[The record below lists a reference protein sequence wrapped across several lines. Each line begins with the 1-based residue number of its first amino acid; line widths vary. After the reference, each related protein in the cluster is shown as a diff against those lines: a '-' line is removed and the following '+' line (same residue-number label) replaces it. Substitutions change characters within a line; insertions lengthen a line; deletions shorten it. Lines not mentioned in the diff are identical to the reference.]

1 MKIVL
6 IGASGT
12 VGSAIVQELGQ
23 RHDIIAVG
31 RNSGQHQVDITR
43 SDSIRAL
50 FERIGKVDA
59 IVSAAGGLHFGPLSE
74 MTAEQFKIGLHDK
87 LLGQVDLALIGQ
99 HYLNEGGS
107 ITLTSG
113 IVSAEPIRYGAN
125 ASAVNSAIDGFA
137 RRGGGTARPP
147 HQRRQPQRAASP
159 GAATARTSWASRR
172 CLPSAWR
179 WPTAAAWKARRPDA
193 YSRSGKRRAGHNAA
207 ASGRQV
213 AGVGV
218 EDPSRTQPSDS
229 YSDCA
234 VALFRAVVRSMRLQ
248 PRAHA
253 SRPRARPGPRWRA
266 AGATNRSYST

>member
-59 IVSAAGGLHFGPLSE
+59 IVSAAGGLHFGPLAE
-74 MTAEQFKIGLHDK
+74 MTAEKFKIGLQDK

-125 ASAVNSAIDGFA
+125 ASAVNSAIDGFV
-137 RRGGGTARPP
+137 R
-147 HQRRQPQRAASP
+147 
-159 GAATARTSWASRR
+159 GAAVELQGRRINAVSPSVLQESWGSYGPYFLGFEAVPAQRVA
-172 CLPSAWR
+172 L
-179 WPTAAAWKARRPDA
+179 A
-193 YSRSGKRRAGHNAA
+193 YSRSVEGAQT
-207 ASGRQV
+207 GRVFQV
-213 AGVGV
+213 
-218 EDPSRTQPSDS
+218 
-229 YSDCA
+229 
-234 VALFRAVVRSMRLQ
+234 
-248 PRAHA
+248 
-253 SRPRARPGPRWRA
+253 W
-266 AGATNRSYST
+266 